1 MCWGDVKLCQ
11 TSTGQEYLEF
21 NERETKTHSGNDPRN
36 VRAIAPKMF
45 AIQRNEKCP
54 VKTSKVYGEKRPAE
68 MNTDD
73 APFYL
78 AVNNVKSGSGK
89 PWFKKAPV
97 GVNKLNTL
105 MKTIAQKAGLGPNFK
120 NHSGRKTMIQTLV
133 NNDVPPTD
141 IMQLSG
147 HKNVQSITN
156 FSTVSQK
163 QQLNMSHTLTGLS
176 SGEIAPQSGSSIPER
191 RKHEFDQYPPG
202 TFRPTFSQESKQ
214 AAQQPL
220 SLFSGAVISGGHNSV
235 AINTLNQSPTLSLP
249 MSNFELQ

>member
-1 MCWGDVKLCQ
+1 
-11 TSTGQEYLEF
+11 
-21 NERETKTHSGNDPRN
+21 
-36 VRAIAPKMF
+36 MF
-45 AIQRNEKCP
+45 AIQSNGKCP
-54 VKTSKVYGEKRPAE
+54 VKTYKVYAEKRPAE

-73 APFYL
+73 APFYF

-97 GVNKLNTL
+97 GVNELNTL
-105 MKTIAQKAGLGPNFK
+105 MKTMAQKAGLGPNLK

-156 FSTVSQK
+156 YSTVSQK
-163 QQLNMSHTLTGLS
+163 QQLNMSHTLIGLS

-191 RKHEFDQYPPG
+191 SKHVEHF
-202 TFRPTFSQESKQ
+202 
-214 AAQQPL
+214 
-220 SLFSGAVISGGHNSV
+220 V
-235 AINTLNQSPTLSLP
+235 
-249 MSNFELQ
+249 